1 MRSRSNLS
9 GPSMLVCSGA
19 MFATIP
25 IFVAFLAREGVGTW
39 LQLAAR
45 LAFSVPVFLLFL
57 RAFSRDSLQIGSR
70 SNLSF
75 IIPNG
80 LLMLVAHGTYIASI
94 ALGTPPQ
101 KAVLLV
107 YLYPIYVALGGA
119 LFLGETLTSRK
130 LALMALGLVGLGLV
144 LEVWVIQGLAHF
156 QIGDMLA
163 ALNGVLAAALMLVGR
178 WSGVRKSVK
187 PVTLTFWSMV
197 FALVGLIIF
206 GLIALVWLGPQALTS
221 QWPASMSP
229 RTVAYMLGLAVLGTV
244 LPYASM
250 YIGLE
255 HTEASIASMMM
266 LSEPICVFAFSYVFL
281 HQPMGWWQIIG
292 GVLILAAGVLVAN
305 CSANPPPAGCH
316 QDYRQLTT

>member
-1 MRSRSNLS
+1 MHSRSNLS
-9 GPSMLVCSGA
+9 GPSLLVCSGV

-57 RAFSRDSLQIGSR
+57 WAFSRDSLQISSR
-70 SNLSF
+70 SNLIF
-75 IIPNG
+75 IIPIG
-80 LLMLVAHGTYIASI
+80 LLMLVVFGTYIASI

-107 YLYPIYVALGGA
+107 CLYPIYVALGGA
-119 LFLGETLTSRK
+119 VLLGEKLTSRK
-130 LALMALGLVGLGLV
+130 LAFMALGLVGLGLV
-144 LEVWVIQGLAHF
+144 LEVWNIEGLAHF

-178 WSGVRKSVK
+178 WSGVRKQVK
-187 PVTLTFWSMV
+187 PITLTFWSLV
-197 FALVGLIIF
+197 FALVSLIVF
-206 GLIALVWLGPQALTS
+206 GFCALVWLGPEALTS

-229 RTVAYMLGLAVLGTV
+229 RTFAYLLGLALLGTV

-250 YIGLE
+250 YTGLE
-255 HTEASIASMMM
+255 HTEASIGSMMM
-266 LSEPICVFAFSYVFL
+266 LSEPICVFAFSYIFL
-281 HQPMGWWQIIG
+281 HQPIGWWQIIG
-292 GVLILAAGVLVAN
+292 GSLILAAGVLVA
-305 CSANPPPAGCH
+305 SRSSPPPAGC
-316 QDYRQLTT
+316 

>member
-1 MRSRSNLS
+1 
-9 GPSMLVCSGA
+9 

-57 RAFSRDSLQIGSR
+57 WAFSRDSLQISSR
-70 SNLSF
+70 SNLIF
-75 IIPNG
+75 IIPIG
-80 LLMLVAHGTYIASI
+80 LLMLVVFGTYIASI

-107 YLYPIYVALGGA
+107 CLYPIYVALGGA
-119 LFLGETLTSRK
+119 VLLGEKLTSRK
-130 LALMALGLVGLGLV
+130 LAFMALGLVGLGLV
-144 LEVWVIQGLAHF
+144 LEVWNIEGLAHF

-178 WSGVRKSVK
+178 WSGVRKQVK
-187 PVTLTFWSMV
+187 PITLTFWSLV
-197 FALVGLIIF
+197 FALVSLIVF
-206 GLIALVWLGPQALTS
+206 GFCALVWLGPEALTS

-229 RTVAYMLGLAVLGTV
+229 RTFAYLLGLALLGTV

-250 YIGLE
+250 YTGLE
-255 HTEASIASMMM
+255 HTEASIGSMMM
-266 LSEPICVFAFSYVFL
+266 LSEPICVFAFSYIFL
-281 HQPMGWWQIIG
+281 HQPIGWWQIIG
-292 GVLILAAGVLVAN
+292 GSLILAAGVLVA
-305 CSANPPPAGCH
+305 SRSSPPPAGC
-316 QDYRQLTT
+316 